1 MVILLDNSKRRP
13 GKGRYMSYFKESERA
28 FHYYLDWL
36 SLRKEEGLKVGGEEK
51 AVIKALQGATRR
63 LERLSVPKAL
73 AAAEPTGLRAIRALR
88 PRGPRRF
95 KARLTEARLRDRM
108 LGAWLGR
115 AAGCTL
121 GIPCEG
127 MSKEGIRNA
136 AGEFGMKY
144 PLEYY
149 WALDPKPQT
158 GRRHLHY
165 GVTPRNK
172 FLAGQIDH
180 IGADDDLIYTELGLL
195 ILEEFGPRFT
205 PKDVGKAW
213 LKYLPMACTAEE
225 VALANL
231 KKGLVPPRTA
241 AKDNPYSDWIG
252 ADIRSDPWGYAA
264 VGWPEKAA
272 EFAWRDAVVSHKA
285 TGVHGEMFFSAV
297 IAAAFAVDDPIEAIL
312 IGLTEIPRNCRTAKA
327 VRSALAACRK
337 DRSWEKTTARILA
350 KYEGMSMAHTLN
362 NAELVVAGLY
372 YGRMDFGR
380 TIALTVMGGV
390 DTDCTGATAG
400 SILGAVLGARRL
412 PKKWVEP
419 FGDRVESY
427 IKGRRWWRT
436 SDIVRRFVKVAKAVG
451 AK

>member
-1 MVILLDNSKRRP
+1 
-13 GKGRYMSYFKESERA
+13 MSYFRELDRA
-28 FHYYLDWL
+28 YHYFADWMA
-36 SLRKEEGLKVGGEEK
+36 LRKEQGASFGAEEK
-51 AVIKALQGATRR
+51 KVLRALGAATKR
-63 LERLSVPKAL
+63 LQAIAAPKGL
-73 AAAEPTGLRAIRALR
+73 AKREPSGLREIRALR
-88 PRGPRRF
+88 PRGPRRL
-95 KARLTEARLRDRM
+95 KARFTDAQLRDRM

-127 MSKEGIRNA
+127 MTKEEIRSA
-136 AGEFGMKY
+136 AGELGMKY

-149 WALDPKPQT
+149 WALDPRPGV

-180 IGADDDLIYTELGLL
+180 VGADDDLIYTELGLL
-195 ILEEFGPRFT
+195 ILEEYGPRFT

-213 LKYLPMACTAEE
+213 LKYLPMACTAEH
-225 VALANL
+225 VALENL
-231 KKGLVPPRTA
+231 KKGIVPPRTA
-241 AKDNPYSDWIG
+241 VKDNPYTDWIG

-264 VGWPEKAA
+264 PGWPEKAA
-272 EFAWRDAVVSHKA
+272 EFAWRDAVVSHRA

-297 IAAAFAVDDPIEAIL
+297 ISAAFAVDDPIEAIR
-312 IGLTEIPRNCRTAKA
+312 IGLTEIPKDCRTAKA
-327 VRSALAACRK
+327 VKAALAACKK
-337 DRSWEKTTARILA
+337 DRSWDKTTDKILA

-362 NAELVVAGLY
+362 NAELVVAGLW
-372 YGRMDFGR
+372 YGKKDFGK

-412 PKKWVEP
+412 PKKWTAA

-427 IKGRRWWRT
+427 IIGKRWWRT
-436 SDIVRRFVKVAKAVG
+436 SDIVRRFVRVAENVTAR
-451 AK
+451 